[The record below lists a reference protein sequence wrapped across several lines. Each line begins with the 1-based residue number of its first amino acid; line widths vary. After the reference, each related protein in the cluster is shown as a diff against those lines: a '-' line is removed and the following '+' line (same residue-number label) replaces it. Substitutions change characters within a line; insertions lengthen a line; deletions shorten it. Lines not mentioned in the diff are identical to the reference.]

1 MNLNENDVKIET
13 AGEEIVKHFM
23 KTKTSLIKRV
33 KNALSRISEREY
45 YKLKA
50 EILQTK
56 NELMLSKLLVDV
68 TNSRNPEIILDFA
81 ETFGEK
87 DSKLSFA
94 MAGTQSA
101 KHIYDFAYKIKNA
114 NIPVLSKGMKLTQNP
129 NYIFKFAKNID
140 GADIEELS
148 EGMSKVKDP
157 NHIYFFATFIKGAN
171 LKKLSEGVANC
182 GNAASIYDFAR
193 HVKGVDMDILLNG
206 LVETNDINYIYK
218 FLAFENTLRKQNLSE
233 HNDFEKRLST
243 IVK

>member
-13 AGEEIVKHFM
+13 AGEEIVEHFM

-56 NELMLSKLLVDV
+56 DALLLSKLLVDV
-68 TNSRNPEIILDFA
+68 TNSKNPEIILDFA
-81 ETFGEK
+81 KTFGEK

-94 MAGTQSA
+94 MAKTQSA
-101 KHIYDFAYKIKNA
+101 KHIYEFADKVENA
-114 NIPVLSKGMKLTQNP
+114 NVSILSKGMKFTQNP

-148 EGMSKVKDP
+148 EGMAGVKDP
-157 NHIYFFATFIKGAN
+157 NHLYFFATFIKGAN
-171 LKKLSEGVANC
+171 LKKISEGVANC
-182 GNAASIYDFAR
+182 GNAAAIYYFAR
-193 HVKGVDMDILLNG
+193 HVKGADMDILLNG
-206 LVETNDINYIYK
+206 LVEMNDTNYIYK
-218 FLAFENTLRKQNLSE
+218 FLAFENSLRKQNLAE
-233 HNDFEKRLST
+233 QNDFSKIRST